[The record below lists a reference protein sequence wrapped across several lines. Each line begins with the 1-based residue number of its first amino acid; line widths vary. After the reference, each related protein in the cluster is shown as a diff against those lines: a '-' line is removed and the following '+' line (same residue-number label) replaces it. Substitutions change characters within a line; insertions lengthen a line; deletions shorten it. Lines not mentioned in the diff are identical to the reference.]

1 MKNLTIIRE
10 DAIDDSFRTLRS
22 SVYVV
27 TRHGRRRRFLSRSA
41 AMNNLVHFMVTGT
54 FDKAGIPTHS
64 ETRQAWSETL
74 EAMVHKRGELTEQY
88 WNAHHRTHRRVQ
100 KLMARRREIAKWQ
113 KGYDKAT
120 SQIAQLLS
128 QKPF

>member
-1 MKNLTIIRE
+1 MIQATKILTCADEAFRQV
-10 DAIDDSFRTLRS
+10 DAP
-22 SVYVV
+22 VYIV

-41 AMNNLVHFMVTGT
+41 ALNNLVHYMVTGT

-74 EAMVHKRGELTEQY
+74 GAMVHKRGELTEQY

-100 KLMARRREIAKWQ
+100 KLMARRREIEKWQ
-113 KGYDKAT
+113 KDYAT
-120 SQIAQLLS
+120 ATGTIAQLLS
-128 QKPF
+128 QKPY